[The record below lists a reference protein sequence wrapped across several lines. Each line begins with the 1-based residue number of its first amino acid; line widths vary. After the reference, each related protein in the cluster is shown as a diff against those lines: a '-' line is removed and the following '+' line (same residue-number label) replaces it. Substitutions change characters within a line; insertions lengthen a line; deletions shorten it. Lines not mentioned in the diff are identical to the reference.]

1 VKKWI
6 PALLIIA
13 AVVVSLYMYPSL
25 PDRIPTHFGIDGKP
39 NGWSSRFWGAWLVP
53 LIMALV
59 WLIMRALP
67 HIDPRKANYEKFRGS
82 YEVVVLATLLFMLAM
97 HVVILKAATGTHIS
111 MDRFAFIATG
121 AFFML
126 IGLVLPGI
134 RSNWFVGIK
143 TPWTLTSTESWER
156 THKVGG
162 TLFVLVG
169 LVGIVSSLLAPRA
182 AVWIFVASAVGIT
195 VFLFA
200 YSYRVWKNDPHK
212 HSI

>member
-1 VKKWI
+1 MKKWI

-13 AVVVSLYMYPSL
+13 AMAVSIYMYPSL
-25 PDRIPTHFGIDGKP
+25 PDRVPTHFGIDGQP
-39 NGWSSRFWGAWLVP
+39 NGWSSRIVGAWLVP
-53 LIMALV
+53 LIMAFV

-82 YEVVVLATLLFMLAM
+82 YDVVVIATLTFMLAM
-97 HVVILKAATGTHIS
+97 HIVVLKASTGTHIS

-121 AFFML
+121 AFFIL
-126 IGLVLPGI
+126 IGFVLPGL

-143 TPWTLTSTESWER
+143 TPWTLTSNESWER

-162 TLFVLVG
+162 SLFVAVG
-169 LVGIVSSLLAPRA
+169 LLSIVSSLIAPRA
-182 AVWIFVASAVGIT
+182 AVWVLVGSALGVT

-200 YSYRVWKNDPHK
+200 YSYQVWKNDPLK